1 MTREHAAA
9 LRPWT
14 KRRSCFLL
22 GALCLACHL
31 ASCSIQQ
38 TYAVG
43 QSVSQSVSQAVGQAW
58 QRNECFKINDAQERS
73 RCLASTSASYQEY
86 ERRSR

>member
-1 MTREHAAA
+1 MIREHAAA

-22 GALCLACHL
+22 AALSLACHPYL

-43 QSVSQSVSQAVGQAW
+43 QSVSQAVGQAW

-86 ERRSR
+86 ELRSR